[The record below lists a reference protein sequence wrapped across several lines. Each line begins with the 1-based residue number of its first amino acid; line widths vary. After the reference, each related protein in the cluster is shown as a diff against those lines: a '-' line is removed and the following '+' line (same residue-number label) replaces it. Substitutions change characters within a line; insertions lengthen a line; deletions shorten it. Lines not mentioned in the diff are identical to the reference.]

1 MRSGFRRR
9 PFFNLIK
16 ALEEEDEMDKQKE
29 AVLKMAKEKNVKF
42 IRLWFTDVLGVLKGF
57 AITID
62 ELEGALEEGMGFD
75 GSSIQGYARID
86 ESDMIA
92 KPDPNTF
99 QILPWRPKEN
109 AVGRMFADIY
119 EPDGTPYKGD
129 PRWVLKRN
137 LKKAA
142 DLGYTLYVGPE
153 LEYFYFKSSE
163 GKPEILDE
171 GGYFDLTPLDVA
183 TELRR
188 ETILTLEAMGVHVEY
203 SHHEVAPSQHEIDL
217 RYAEALTMADHAM
230 TYRLV
235 VKQIAMKHG
244 VYATFMPKPIFGQN
258 GSGMHTHQSLFKG
271 NKNAFFD
278 PKDEFHLSRL
288 AKSYIAGILK
298 HSKEIT
304 SITSQWVN
312 SYKRLVPGYEA
323 PVYISWA
330 RRNRSALVRVP
341 MYKPGKEKATRIEF
355 RSPDPACNPYLAFAV
370 MLAAG
375 LKGVEKGYELPPPV
389 EEDIFEMSEAS
400 RKKHGIDSLPGS
412 LSEAIQLTEK
422 SELVKEALGDH
433 IFQKFIENKKIE
445 WDQYRTHVSQFE
457 LKKYLPIL

>member
-1 MRSGFRRR
+1 
-9 PFFNLIK
+9 LK
-16 ALEEEDEMDKQKE
+16 EEKMDKEKE
-29 AVLKMAKEKNVKF
+29 NVLKLAKENDVKF

-57 AITID
+57 AITVD

-99 QILPWRPKEN
+99 KILPWRPKEN

-137 LKKAA
+137 LKKAQ
-142 DLGYTLYVGPE
+142 DLGYTFYVGPE

-163 GKPEILDE
+163 GKPVGLDA
-171 GGYFDLTPLDVA
+171 GGYFDLTPLDSA

-188 ETILTLEAMGVHVEY
+188 ETILALEALGIHVEY

-217 RYAEALTMADHAM
+217 RYTDALTMADNAM

-235 VKQIAMKHG
+235 VKEIALKHG

-271 NKNAFFD
+271 DKNAFFD
-278 PKDEFHLSRL
+278 PKDEFHLSKL

-330 RRNRSALVRVP
+330 LRNRSTLVRVP

-375 LKGVEKGYELPPPV
+375 LKGIEKGYELPPPV
-389 EEDIFEMSEAS
+389 EEDIYEMSEES
-400 RKKHGIDSLPGS
+400 RKKHGIESLPGS

-422 SELVKEALGDH
+422 SELVRETLGDH

-457 LKKYLPIL
+457 LEKYLPIL